1 MLGAIVSTLVLLLAP
16 LEGPPQLPSPV
27 PPSAP
32 IPGPSALPQETPA
45 DPSGRDGN
53 GNGPRYVFEV
63 RDLQVEGLDW
73 RGVLK
78 GRTRRLDW
86 QAGLMVW
93 AVGEPAVRDLVKYVE
108 KSTRSS
114 VLQAPSAV
122 AAAGQSA
129 RTMTGSTVQL
139 IVDLERQGEKPTG
152 REGGLAYQPILEQM
166 HNGLDMAL
174 SASPTPEGLVVGV
187 NLDETSLQG
196 VHTGS
201 FEDAIAGPENGG
213 DQGPIAGLFRRFGEG
228 NDPAVSKT
236 GAMKLQ
242 ASFQVPEIIRSHVE
256 GAWPVKPGESLLI
269 SLGARS
275 VAEKW
280 GRSAV
285 VERLVVVTAR
295 PETAADRHPG
305 ALAKPASAPPPPPV
319 PAGASPL
326 GLPAAAPPPP
336 GVPGVLPDLT
346 PGPGSLPT
354 SGGLPR

>member
-1 MLGAIVSTLVLLLAP
+1 MLGAIVSSLVLLLAP

-32 IPGPSALPQETPA
+32 IPEPSVLPQGTPA
-45 DPSGRDGN
+45 ELPQQMA
-53 GNGPRYVFEV
+53 NGPRYVFEV

-93 AVGEPAVRDLVKYVE
+93 AVGEPAVRDLVNYVE
-108 KSTRSS
+108 KTARSS
-114 VLQAPSAV
+114 VVQAPSAV

-174 SASPTPEGLVVGV
+174 SATPTPEGLVVGV

-201 FEDAIAGPENGG
+201 FEDAITGPEGG

-256 GAWPVKPGESLLI
+256 GAWPVKPGESLVI

-275 VAEKW
+275 QSEKW
-280 GRSAV
+280 GRSTV

-319 PAGASPL
+319 PESVSPL
-326 GLPAAAPPPP
+326 GLPSAAPPPP
-336 GVPGVLPDLT
+336 GIPGVLPDLT
-346 PGPGSLPT
+346 PVPGGLPT
-354 SGGLPR
+354 PGGLPR